1 MTHDGITL
9 LDSVQCCHCWHR
21 FAAVD
26 VKFLSESPPLVG
38 DPILGPDEPLRF
50 APSRFDSTG
59 AAIDPG
65 GGRCRRLACPRCH
78 SEVPRAALEGTVSS
92 ISVVGAPGA
101 GKSTLLAA
109 SSWSMRRLAPLLGDL
124 FMDSEPWFNRS
135 LHIDEAALFK
145 SGHDG
150 ESSARMPEKTEI
162 AGDRH
167 YRIALVEGR
176 EETIPRPLMFTWT
189 HREATRLIALY
200 DNAGE
205 HYLPQSDVHARAAT
219 RHLARSEA
227 IIVTLDPLQDRRFV
241 ERLDEHCPQV
251 RAARVGDG
259 SSNRQDLVVAE
270 FAARLRELRG
280 IGSAASVSTPIV
292 VAVTKADL
300 WAAELLGDDLL
311 EEPVLGD
318 PGASHRRIDQ
328 DRIASL
334 AERTRNAIGRLMPEV
349 LSLLD
354 SVSTSVTCLP
364 HSALGSG
371 PSEVGE
377 SARPRWA
384 AIPLRRAL
392 ESSLRTAS

>member
-21 FAAVD
+21 FAALD
-26 VKFLSESPPLVG
+26 VKFIAESSPLIG
-38 DPILGPDEPLRF
+38 DPILGADEPMRF

-78 SEVPRAALEGTVSS
+78 SEVPRAALESTVSS

-135 LHIDEAALFK
+135 LHIDEAALFG
-145 SGHDG
+145 SGQDG
-150 ESSARMPEKTEI
+150 GAAARAPEKTEI

-176 EETIPRPLMFTWT
+176 EETIPRPLMFTFT
-189 HREATRLIALY
+189 HGDATRLVAMY

-205 HYLPQSDVHARAAT
+205 HYLPQADVHARAAT

-241 ERLDEHCPQV
+241 EALDARSPQV
-251 RAARVGDG
+251 RAARAGDG
-259 SSNRQDLVVAE
+259 SSHRQDLVVAE

-300 WAAELLGDDLL
+300 WAGELLGDELL
-311 EEPVLGD
+311 EEPVLGGSD
-318 PGASHRRIDQ
+318 ASQRRLDQ
-328 DRIASL
+328 DRIA
-334 AERTRNAIGRLMPEV
+334 AIADRTRNAIGPLMPEV

-371 PSEVGE
+371 PSELGE

-384 AIPLRRAL
+384 AIPLRHAL
-392 ESSLRTAS
+392 DSSLRTGS